1 VDDVPFAGR
10 HVLAELCGVAPVLLD
25 DEAALRR
32 VVGTALEQA
41 GATVLQVIAHRFA
54 PQGVTVLALL
64 AESHAALHSWPERG
78 SAFVDV
84 FTCGDTA
91 DPEKAVRLIADGL
104 GVTAVRRDTIRR
116 GAGASVR
123 EPLAPGLT
131 RIWDVDEVLWAGDTG
146 FQHVLVARTTHGV
159 TLFCDDERQ
168 SSEASQLVYHEALM
182 VPALLL
188 ARRGDD
194 VLIIGSSEGVAS
206 QIAAQAGARR
216 VDHVDIDA
224 ECVRRC
230 AQLLPYGYDVDEL
243 RRAEAGAGAVHVHY
257 ADGWE
262 FLADRERDGRR
273 YDLVVVDLPDERPAG
288 GVPAQ
293 HNRLYG
299 IEFLRRASSVLSDG
313 GVLVSQAGCATLW
326 RTETLLRC
334 FERFGE
340 VFATVVQYGSDEHE
354 WTFLT
359 GSPTPLRDP
368 VEQMVRGLAALPYRP
383 VSLDADALRRG
394 AVPPHSLRCR

>member
-1 VDDVPFAGR
+1 MPFAGR
-10 HVLAELCGVAPVLLD
+10 HVLAELREVDRAVLD
-25 DEAALRR
+25 DEAALRG
-32 VVGTALEQA
+32 VVRTALERA

-54 PQGVTVLALL
+54 PHGVTVLALL
-64 AESHAALHSWPERG
+64 AESHASLHTWPEHG

-84 FTCGDTA
+84 FTCGDVT
-91 DPEKAVRLIADGL
+91 DPEKAVGLIAEGL
-104 GVTAVRRDTIRR
+104 GATAVRRDTVRR
-116 GAGASVR
+116 GTGAPVR
-123 EPLAPGLT
+123 EPLSPGLT
-131 RIWDVDEVLWAGDTG
+131 RIWDVEQVLWEGDTA
-146 FQHVLVARTTHGV
+146 FQHVLVARTAHGI

-168 SSEASQLVYHEALM
+168 SSEAGQLVYHEALM

-188 ARRGDD
+188 ARRRDD
-194 VLIIGSSEGVAS
+194 VLIIGSGEGVAG
-206 QIAAQAGARR
+206 QIAARAGARR

-243 RRAEAGAGAVHVHY
+243 RRAEAGDGVVHVHY

-262 FLADRERDGRR
+262 FLADRERDGRH
-273 YDLVVVDLPDERPAG
+273 YDLVVVDLPDERTDD

-299 IEFLRRASSVLSDG
+299 VEFLRRASSVLSDG
-313 GVLVSQAGCATLW
+313 GVVVGQAGCATLW
-326 RTETLLRC
+326 RNETLLRS
-334 FERFGE
+334 FQRLGE

-354 WTFLT
+354 WTFLA

-368 VEQMVRGLAALPYRP
+368 VEQMVRGLATLPYRP

-394 AVPPHSLRCR
+394 AVPPHAVRRR

>member
-1 VDDVPFAGR
+1 MPFAGR

-32 VVGTALEQA
+32 VMCTALEQA

-64 AESHAALHSWPERG
+64 AESHASLHSWPEHG

-91 DPEKAVRLIADGL
+91 DPEQAVRLIADGL
-104 GVTAVRRDTIRR
+104 GATVVRRDTVRR
-116 GAGASVR
+116 GAGAPVR

-131 RIWDVDEVLWAGDTG
+131 RIWDVDEVLWQGDTAV
-146 FQHVLVARTTHGV
+146 QHVLVARTAHGV

-188 ARRGDD
+188 ARRCDD
-194 VLIIGSSEGVAS
+194 VLIIGSSEGVAC

-230 AQLLPYGYDVDEL
+230 AHLLPYGYDVDEL
-243 RRAEAGAGAVHVHY
+243 HRAEAGDGVVHVHY

-262 FLADRERDGRR
+262 FLADRDRDGRR
-273 YDLVVVDLPDERPAG
+273 YDLVVVDLPDEWTDG

-299 IEFLRRASSVLSDG
+299 AEFLGRASSVLSAG
-313 GVLVSQAGCATLW
+313 GVLAGQAGCATLW
-326 RTETLLRC
+326 RNETLLRS
-334 FERFGE
+334 FARFDA
-340 VFATVVQYGSDEHE
+340 VFATVVPYGSDEHE
-354 WTFLT
+354 WTFLV

-383 VSLDADALRRG
+383 VSMDADALRRG
-394 AVPPHSLRCR
+394 AVAPHALRRRER